1 MVSGVGS
8 GGEQRGGCSTQGSTH
23 STLPPPSPAIAG
35 GILIRLQAKMLSVN
49 NLQEALRVLIKLGGG
64 GAIKE
69 GLSGILVAQQN
80 TEPGKRCHYTPTGM
94 HHCLSAL
101 T

>member
-35 GILIRLQAKMLSVN
+35 GILIRSQAKMLSVN
-49 NLQEALRVLIKLGGG
+49 NLQEALRVLIKLREVGPSKKGFQ
-64 GAIKE
+64 E
-69 GLSGILVAQQN
+69 FL
-80 TEPGKRCHYTPTGM
+80 
-94 HHCLSAL
+94 
-101 T
+101 

>member
-35 GILIRLQAKMLSVN
+35 GILIKLQAMLSVN
-49 NLQEALRVLIKLGGG
+49 NLQEALRVLIKLREVGPSKKGFQ
-64 GAIKE
+64 E
-69 GLSGILVAQQN
+69 FL
-80 TEPGKRCHYTPTGM
+80 
-94 HHCLSAL
+94 
-101 T
+101 